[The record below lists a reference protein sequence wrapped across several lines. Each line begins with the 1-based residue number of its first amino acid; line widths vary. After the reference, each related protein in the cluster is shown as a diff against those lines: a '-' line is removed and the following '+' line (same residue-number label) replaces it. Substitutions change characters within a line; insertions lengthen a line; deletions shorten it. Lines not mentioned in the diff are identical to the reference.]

1 LLLSKPDILA
11 YLHEGK
17 LRFDPAI
24 TEERVAQALE
34 RVYIPPDLPGF
45 RGSRS
50 THELAF

>member
-24 TEERVAQALE
+24 TEERVAQ
-34 RVYIPPDLPGF
+34 VSVDLKLGRKF
-45 RGSRS
+45 TTFWSAAWGQV
-50 THELAF
+50 